1 MMYQAY
7 GDAARFEKL
16 MACFYEA
23 ARMFRASSQLPA
35 VLRLTRELPPSGHSH
50 PYSNVFGGSHTRT
63 RGRS

>member
-1 MMYQAY
+1 MMHQAY
-7 GDAARFEKL
+7 DDATKFEKL

-35 VLRLTRELPPSGHSH
+35 VLRLTKELSPSGHSH
-50 PYSNVFGGSHTRT
+50 PYPNVFGGSHTRT